1 MAVHTMFSVISDFF
15 PVLAAFYYYKRLDL
29 VLKIAAAFFV
39 VSALSDGLQT
49 VFMYA
54 GIGNSN
60 PVIHIYIIA
69 SIFLFGAI
77 YFHAFFNPLT
87 KKAVVLCSAIAVIIV
102 LFNIFFNGGL
112 LEYPSISNTVLSLLL
127 ILFSLLYFYQLLNRQ
142 EFIHIEKQA
151 LFWINAS
158 VLFYY
163 SVTIFLFMLYKKL
176 SIEQIGQYYIINSIT
191 NIIANILFTITL
203 LCKPQKTT

>member
-1 MAVHTMFSVISDFF
+1 MSAHIMFSIISDLF

-191 NIIANILFTITL
+191 NIIANILFTIAL